1 MTITNNQLLF
11 AFILS
16 LLAGLS
22 TGIGSILAFLIG
34 RTDRSF
40 LAGIL
45 GFSAG
50 IMIYVSMIEIF
61 VEARSYLELVY
72 SASKGYGLTI
82 LAFFWGILLIAL
94 LDKLIPE
101 EKNLP
106 KVHDYK
112 LMRMGL
118 FSAIAIALH
127 NFPEGIATFTS
138 AIQDP
143 VLGISITIAIM
154 IHNIPEG
161 ISVSIPIYYAT
172 GSKMKGFIYS
182 FLSGLSEP
190 LGALLSYWFLLR
202 YLSNTIFGIIL
213 AAVAGIMV
221 YISID
226 ELLPTAEKY
235 GEHKIVMYGLVLGM
249 VVIAFSLLIFT

>member
-1 MTITNNQLLF
+1 
-11 AFILS
+11 
-16 LLAGLS
+16 
-22 TGIGSILAFLIG
+22 
-34 RTDRSF
+34 
-40 LAGIL
+40 
-45 GFSAG
+45 
-50 IMIYVSMIEIF
+50 
-61 VEARSYLELVY
+61 
-72 SASKGYGLTI
+72 
-82 LAFFWGILLIAL
+82 
-94 LDKLIPE
+94 
-101 EKNLP
+101 
-106 KVHDYK
+106 
-112 LMRMGL
+112 
-118 FSAIAIALH
+118 
-127 NFPEGIATFTS
+127 
-138 AIQDP
+138 
-143 VLGISITIAIM
+143 M

-190 LGALLSYWFLLR
+190 LGALLGYWFLLR

>member
-1 MTITNNQLLF
+1 
-11 AFILS
+11 
-16 LLAGLS
+16 
-22 TGIGSILAFLIG
+22 
-34 RTDRSF
+34 
-40 LAGIL
+40 
-45 GFSAG
+45 
-50 IMIYVSMIEIF
+50 MIYVSMIEIF

-82 LAFFWGILLIAL
+82 LAFLGILLIAL

-182 FLSGLSEP
+182 FIGSIRAFRGITW
-190 LGALLSYWFLLR
+190 LLVF
-202 YLSNTIFGIIL
+202 IK
-213 AAVAGIMV
+213 
-221 YISID
+221 IS
-226 ELLPTAEKY
+226 
-235 GEHKIVMYGLVLGM
+235 
-249 VVIAFSLLIFT
+249 